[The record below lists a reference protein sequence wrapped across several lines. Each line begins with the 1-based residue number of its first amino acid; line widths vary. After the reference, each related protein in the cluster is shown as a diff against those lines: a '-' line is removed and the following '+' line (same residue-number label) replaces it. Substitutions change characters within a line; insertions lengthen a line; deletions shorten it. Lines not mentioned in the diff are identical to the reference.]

1 VGDHGGFERGG
12 FVLEFPDADRLL
24 DLWPTIQDEQI
35 FIVDIGIACTGTK
48 EIPKRPTRGKRM
60 TDADWAID
68 FTIGKPEEIRALA
81 VAAMRNGLKLSLK
94 FDRLVRQRGWTLAQ
108 AETR

>member
-1 VGDHGGFERGG
+1 MNYKQTCQLLGFDAASK
-12 FVLEFPDADRLL
+12 FVRL
-24 DLWPTIQDEQI
+24 
-35 FIVDIGIACTGTK
+35 
-48 EIPKRPTRGKRM
+48 TRSG
-60 TDADWAID
+60 AID